1 MISTTEMRSI
11 AEMFPDYRATRTAEA
26 VALITTF
33 AADVTA
39 FDMPTDL
46 AGIINTVQD
55 LLDVL
60 GEVLDT
66 IEIDGYYRSSRED
79 RLLENERE
87 ESAESG
93 FDRGYDQAREDA
105 VDAITDTLFDRGQ
118 DARYDSLMGMTPPLA
133 DADYL
138 RNLSETIAAAVTA

>member
-11 AEMFPDYRATRTAEA
+11 AEMLPAYRETRTAEA

-33 AADVTA
+33 AADVTDG
-39 FDMPTDL
+39 DMPTDL

-55 LLDVL
+55 LLDTL

-66 IEIDGYYRSSRED
+66 IEIDDGYRTHRED

-93 FDRGYDQAREDA
+93 FERGYDQAREDA
-105 VDAITDTLFDRGQ
+105 VDTITATLFDREM
-118 DARYDSLMGMTPPLA
+118 DARIDSLIGLTPPIA
-133 DADYL
+133 DDTYL
-138 RNLSETIAAAVTA
+138 RNLSEALTAAVTA